1 MSLNPTELLKVA
13 LYARV
18 STEEQREGQ
27 TIDSQIAELER
38 FARERGWQITGTYK
52 DEGWSGSLL
61 ARPELDRLRDDAS
74 KKLFGIVLV
83 NDVDRLARD
92 VTHLGIVK
100 RDLEKCGTQV
110 VFRKL
115 PAEKS
120 PTYNLMV
127 NILGSFAEF
136 EREMI
141 IDRTRRGRRHKVEV
155 RQQFL
160 GSNAPFGYRYVQK
173 DKASGKEGYLELI
186 PEEAAAV
193 RQMFAWVD
201 KESLSARKVVERL
214 TEMQIRPRKGGDHW
228 AKSSVLRILRTE
240 TYVGVWHYNKFEG
253 CEPKKPSRTG
263 KYRRAFKSSLRRRD
277 KSEWIPVVLP
287 DNLKII
293 ERDQWERVQ
302 RQLDVN
308 ITFSP
313 RNTKHEYLLKG
324 LVKCGGCGARYVG
337 DPNHGTYYYR
347 CFARCKKLPALRET
361 VLDNTVWEA
370 VKEAML
376 NPTIVLDQ
384 LAAMYG
390 HRKKDAHRQD
400 TEQQEIEVMLIGLDK
415 EEERIL
421 EAYRMNIL
429 SPEQLG
435 REMEKLSARRVPLE
449 AKKARLTEKAQTVEF
464 PAIKRSLA
472 DYCKIAAQR
481 LISFSNEERKQFL
494 RLLIDEIVYEGSQ
507 VRIRGVIPIS
517 RLSSQEESASVSGL
531 REEHSGDGGEAVE
544 KQQDYEGFKSYR
556 ITDMAMNSR
565 DRNSVYEKGRI
576 ADMEAYSRDRNPVD
590 EIPFELAK
598 SLPATRIPLR
608 DMFSRDTL
616 RSLVARNP
624 HSTLSQLCELVR
636 LEQGTVLSTTSM
648 CRLLKQYGIL
658 HNEKSRVEADNMLMP
673 LAA

>member
-1 MSLNPTELLKVA
+1 MRSSGP
-13 LYARV
+13 
-18 STEEQREGQ
+18 S

-38 FARERGWQITGTYK
+38 FARDKGWQITGTYK

-92 VTHLGIVK
+92 VSHLGIVK

-136 EREMI
+136 ERELI

-173 DKASGKEGYLELI
+173 DKSSGKEGYLELI

-201 KESLSARKVVERL
+201 KEGLSARKVVKRL
-214 TEMQIRPRKGGDHW
+214 TEMQIPPRKGGDHW
-228 AKSSVLRILRTE
+228 GKSSVLRILRTE
-240 TYVGVWHYNKFEG
+240 TYAGVWHYNKFEG
-253 CEPKKPSRTG
+253 CEPKNPNRTG
-263 KYRRAFKSSLRRRD
+263 KYRRSFKSSLRKRD

-293 ERDQWERVQ
+293 ERDHWERVQ
-302 RQLDVN
+302 SQLDRN

-313 RNTKHEYLLKG
+313 RNAKHEYLLKG

-347 CFARCKKLPALRET
+347 CFARCKKLLALRET
-361 VLDNTVWEA
+361 FIDSTVWEA
-370 VKEAML
+370 IKEAML
-376 NPTIVLDQ
+376 NPTMILDQ
-384 LAAMYG
+384 LAALYG
-390 HRKKDAHRQD
+390 HRKKDADNQD
-400 TEQQEIEVMLIGLDK
+400 TEQQEIEAMLIGVDK

-449 AKKARLTEKAQTVEF
+449 ARKARLTEKAQTVEF

-481 LISFSNEERKQFL
+481 LITFNDEERKQFL

-517 RLSSQEESASVSGL
+517 RMNSQERSASVSGS
-531 REEHSGDGGEAVE
+531 REEQSGARGETVE

-565 DRNSVYEKGRI
+565 DRNSVYRKGRI
-576 ADMEAYSRDRNPVD
+576 ADMTVYSNDRNSV
-590 EIPFELAK
+590 EEVNFELLKPMPK
-598 SLPATRIPLR
+598 SPVPLCLQLDSDFLHHVVHQQPVATLKE
-608 DMFSRDTL
+608 
-616 RSLVARNP
+616 
-624 HSTLSQLCELVR
+624 LCELVLTER
-636 LEQGTVLSTTSM
+636 GIIISPQTLCKLLLRVGLTRTVRHDLQPCVISSEQ
-648 CRLLKQYGIL
+648 LK
-658 HNEKSRVEADNMLMP
+658 
-673 LAA
+673 AA